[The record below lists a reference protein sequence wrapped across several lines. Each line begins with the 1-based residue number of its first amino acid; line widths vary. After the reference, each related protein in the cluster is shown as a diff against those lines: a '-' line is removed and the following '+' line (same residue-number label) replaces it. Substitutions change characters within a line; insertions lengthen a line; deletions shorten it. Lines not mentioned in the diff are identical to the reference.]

1 MEAVQHFITVFSI
14 VPVAAAALVGLVRYR
29 RLGRTQRYLLVLVL
43 LALAMEITSRAV
55 MRYQRSN
62 LFLAPIDTVLEFSM
76 LALLYRRALR
86 PGRLSR
92 LIPGVAVLFVLGSAL
107 TYSPRLDTAQ
117 FSPVQH
123 FLESV
128 LVLVFV
134 GAYFYREINR
144 PVITR
149 RLERAPVFWVSSGLL
164 LYFLSNLLIF
174 LSSNY
179 VLHRSV
185 TLSRQVWAIHALL
198 YIFLNTLY
206 TIALWL
212 PAHEEGA
219 HGPEVTQS

>member
-1 MEAVQHFITVFSI
+1 MEVVQHFIFAFSI
-14 VPVAAAALVGLVRYR
+14 VPVVVAALVGLVRYR

-43 LALAMEITSRAV
+43 FALAMEVTSRAV
-55 MRYQRSN
+55 MRYQQSN
-62 LFLAPIDTVLEFSM
+62 LFLVPIDTVLEFSM
-76 LALLYRRALR
+76 LALMYRRALR

-92 LIPGVAVLFVLGSAL
+92 LIPGVAALFVLGSAL
-107 TYSPRLDTAQ
+107 TYSPRLDTVQ
-117 FSPVQH
+117 FSPVQR

-134 GAYFYREINR
+134 GVYFYREVKR

-149 RLERAPVFWVSSGLL
+149 RLERAPMFWVSSGLL
-164 LYFLSNLLIF
+164 LYFSSSLLIF

-179 VLHRSV
+179 VLNLSV
-185 TLSRQVWAIHALL
+185 ALSRRVWAIHALL

-212 PAHEEGA
+212 PAHGEGA